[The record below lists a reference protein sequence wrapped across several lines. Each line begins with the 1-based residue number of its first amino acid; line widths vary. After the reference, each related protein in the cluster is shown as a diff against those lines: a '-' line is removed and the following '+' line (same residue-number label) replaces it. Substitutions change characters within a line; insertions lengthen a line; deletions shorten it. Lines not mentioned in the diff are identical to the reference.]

1 MTKPLVSIHCI
12 TYNHENYIAQALEG
26 FLLQKTNFPIE
37 IVICD
42 DASTDKTANI
52 IREYADKYPNLIVPL
67 LQSEN
72 QYSQGVKP
80 GFDIVMPRCQGKY
93 IAHCEGDDYW
103 IDPYKLQKQVNF
115 MEGNPEYSFIFHDCE
130 ILNQNSGSRQLRVG
144 KRVIDE
150 TVDLVSAI
158 KQNNMPTASILHR
171 NVLDRNSTPGWSFR
185 TKKGD
190 YCLVILLAE
199 KGLGKY
205 LPDVMSVYRVHEGGV
220 WSGNDHEYRNKEDIN
235 FFYLLYEYFS
245 DTNVR
250 ATIKKRLNYCF
261 IEKAFIK
268 IKKGEI
274 ISGLYLYLRHIN
286 SINDTK
292 KINEVKKILL
302 AFKAGV
308 FNLARK
314 LSSFFNLKIK
324 KPTV

>member
-1 MTKPLVSIHCI
+1 M
-12 TYNHENYIAQALEG
+12 
-26 FLLQKTNFPIE
+26 
-37 IVICD
+37 
-42 DASTDKTANI
+42 
-52 IREYADKYPNLIVPL
+52 
-67 LQSEN
+67 
-72 QYSQGVKP
+72 
-80 GFDIVMPRCQGKY
+80 
-93 IAHCEGDDYW
+93 
-103 IDPYKLQKQVNF
+103 
-115 MEGNPEYSFIFHDCE
+115 
-130 ILNQNSGSRQLRVG
+130 
-144 KRVIDE
+144 
-150 TVDLVSAI
+150 
-158 KQNNMPTASILHR
+158 
-171 NVLDRNSTPGWSFR
+171 
-185 TKKGD
+185 
-190 YCLVILLAE
+190 
-199 KGLGKY
+199 
-205 LPDVMSVYRVHEGGV
+205 
-220 WSGNDHEYRNKEDIN
+220 
-235 FFYLLYEYFS
+235 YEYFS

>member
-103 IDPYKLQKQVNF
+103 IDPYKLQKQVDF

-171 NVLDRNSTPGWSFR
+171 NVLDRNSTQVGVLEP
-185 TKKGD
+185 KKEITVWLFYWLRKD
-190 YCLVILLAE
+190 LVNI
-199 KGLGKY
+199 Y
-205 LPDVMSVYRVHEGGV
+205 LMLCR
-220 WSGNDHEYRNKEDIN
+220 
-235 FFYLLYEYFS
+235 
-245 DTNVR
+245 
-250 ATIKKRLNYCF
+250 F
-261 IEKAFIK
+261 IEFM
-268 IKKGEI
+268 KGEF
-274 ISGLYLYLRHIN
+274 GLVMTMNIV
-286 SINDTK
+286 I
-292 KINEVKKILL
+292 KKILI
-302 AFKAGV
+302 F
-308 FNLARK
+308 
-314 LSSFFNLKIK
+314 LSVVRIFL
-324 KPTV
+324 